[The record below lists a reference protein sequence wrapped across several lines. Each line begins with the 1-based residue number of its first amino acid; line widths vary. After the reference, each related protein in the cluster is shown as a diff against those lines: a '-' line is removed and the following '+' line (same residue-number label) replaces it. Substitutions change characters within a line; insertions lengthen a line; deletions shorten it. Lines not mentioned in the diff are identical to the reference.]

1 MLVAS
6 HRFNCVSNLQAQG
19 EEGESAQFTVSKKD
33 SESGHVV
40 TLQHGEKYLSVSEE
54 KVELCDESS
63 ELKVLEAEGCVS
75 FESAKAAGH
84 YISVQEDGSVQSG
97 SELGPS
103 THFTVAS
110 AVKKE
115 EAAPAENAE
124 AAKEEGQETNAVAE
138 TEEKREEQAEQKE
151 SKEPKQEEGQE
162 EQSPSES

>member
-1 MLVAS
+1 M
-6 HRFNCVSNLQAQG
+6 QAQG
-19 EEGESAQFTVSKKD
+19 EEGESAQFTVCKKD

-63 ELKVLEAEGCVS
+63 ELKVQETEGCVS

-115 EAAPAENAE
+115 EPAPAENTE
-124 AAKEEGQETNAVAE
+124 AAKEEEGKGQETNAAAE
-138 TEEKREEQAEQKE
+138 TEGAETEGEKGEEQAEQKE
-151 SKEPKQEEGQE
+151 NKEPKQEEGQE